1 MNHYIERLFKDNVDL
16 YLKNMKNIYRNSNLL
31 FLSNMY

>member
-16 YLKNMKNIYRNSNLL
+16 YLKNMKNIFQSSNLYIST
-31 FLSNMY
+31 FN

>member
-16 YLKNMKNIYRNSNLL
+16 YLKNMKNIFQSSNL
-31 FLSNMY
+31 YIKYI